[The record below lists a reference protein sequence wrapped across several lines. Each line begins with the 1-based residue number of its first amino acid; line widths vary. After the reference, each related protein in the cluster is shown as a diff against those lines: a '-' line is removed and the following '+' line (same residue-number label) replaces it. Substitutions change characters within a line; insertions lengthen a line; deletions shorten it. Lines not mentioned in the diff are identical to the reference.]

1 MYEDPDLYYE
11 ERKKSRENSSHHSIE
26 SQSVNESFALAVE
39 SDIAFKILGSV
50 PSEVEIH
57 LHQSGIKSL
66 TYFNSVTFVANFIV
80 NSWLGRESSLP
91 DIDVFIDVIK
101 EEHVLCTVPVIFSS
115 FRTMRKFQIET
126 MKSYNVLKEMIMIC
140 LTQSQ
145 FRHNV
150 SVPMDLINLANT
162 YYFSEILEGE
172 EEEKEKRVYLMEGIK
187 EHKIFEM
194 LEFWEGF
201 LLRGIDISRKTF
213 DYDLSKRSGK
223 DFLKEI
229 NDSFF
234 NIAMMMKEIVT
245 NQEKIFQLLGSYFQ
259 AYKLPKSGLEKL
271 TSIIKGK
278 ITD

>member
-1 MYEDPDLYYE
+1 M
-11 ERKKSRENSSHHSIE
+11 
-26 SQSVNESFALAVE
+26 
-39 SDIAFKILGSV
+39 
-50 PSEVEIH
+50 
-57 LHQSGIKSL
+57 
-66 TYFNSVTFVANFIV
+66 TFVANFIV